1 MCKKVLTRYSINV
14 ILISTS
20 NITPSYLKFS
30 YNFILVV
37 RLLKRSESEF
47 IMTTKKSVKVDGEFL
62 TSLFENKANEILAKE
77 SKKKATKKVSTEKS
91 EVKAEKP
98 KTKKTVKA
106 TKKADTETVKKDE
119 KITKKPAT
127 KKVTKKAEKPATKKV
142 TKKAEK
148 PATKKVTKKAEKPA
162 KEQAEKPKKATKKAK
177 AEVEQE
183 QEKAL
188 RRIEKPLKIA
198 KSTYK
203 VVTDIN
209 NYDELLKAVESER
222 EIAVAFDCSEVSKS
236 DYENIFHVPY
246 VNMKDN
252 FDVCEP
258 IFIGEKVP
266 RLVFASIYSEALW
279 DLFPEE
285 FDLVSAILEK

>member
-20 NITPSYLKFS
+20 NIIPSYLKFS

-62 TSLFENKANEILAKE
+62 TSLFETKANEILAKE
-77 SKKKATKKVSTEKS
+77 SKKKATKKVATEKA
-91 EVKAEKP
+91 EVKEEKP

-106 TKKADTETVKKDE
+106 TKKADTEKVVKDE

-127 KKVTKKAEKPATKKV
+127 KKVVKKAEKPA
-142 TKKAEK
+142 E
-148 PATKKVTKKAEKPA
+148 
-162 KEQAEKPKKATKKAK
+162 EQAEKPKKATKKAK
-177 AEVEQE
+177 AEVEHE
-183 QEKAL
+183 QEL
-188 RRIEKPLKIA
+188 RKISKSLKVA
-198 KSTYK
+198 KTTYK
-203 VVTDIN
+203 VVEDIKS
-209 NYDELLKAVESER
+209 YEELLKAVEEGR
-222 EIAVAFDCSEVSKS
+222 EIAVAFDCSEVAKK
-236 DYENIFHVPY
+236 DYEEIFHVPY

-252 FDVCEP
+252 FDICEP

-279 DLFPEE
+279 DLFTTE
-285 FDLVSAILEK
+285 FDLISAVLEK

>member
-1 MCKKVLTRYSINV
+1 
-14 ILISTS
+14 
-20 NITPSYLKFS
+20 
-30 YNFILVV
+30 
-37 RLLKRSESEF
+37 
-47 IMTTKKSVKVDGEFL
+47 MTTKKSVKVDGEFL
-62 TSLFENKANEILAKE
+62 TSLFETKANEILAKE
-77 SKKKATKKVSTEKS
+77 SKKKATKKVATEKS

-106 TKKADTETVKKDE
+106 SKKADTEKVVKDE

-127 KKVTKKAEKPATKKV
+127 KKVVKKAEKPA
-142 TKKAEK
+142 E
-148 PATKKVTKKAEKPA
+148 
-162 KEQAEKPKKATKKAK
+162 EQAEKPKKATKKAK

-209 NYDELLKAVESER
+209 NYDELLEAVESER
-222 EIAVAFDCSEVSKS
+222 EIAVAFDCSEVSKK
-236 DYENIFHVPY
+236 DYEEIFHVPY

-252 FDVCEP
+252 FDICEP

-279 DLFPEE
+279 DLFTTE
-285 FDLVSAILEK
+285 FDLISAVLEK

>member
-1 MCKKVLTRYSINV
+1 
-14 ILISTS
+14 
-20 NITPSYLKFS
+20 
-30 YNFILVV
+30 
-37 RLLKRSESEF
+37 
-47 IMTTKKSVKVDGEFL
+47 MTTKKSVKVDGEFV
-62 TSLFENKANEILAKE
+62 TSLFETKANEILAKE

-91 EVKAEKP
+91 EVKDEKP
-98 KTKKTVKA
+98 KTVKA
-106 TKKADTETVKKDE
+106 SKKADTEKVVKDE
-119 KITKKPAT
+119 KITK
-127 KKVTKKAEKPATKKV
+127 
-142 TKKAEK
+142 K

-203 VVTDIN
+203 LVEDITS
-209 NYDELLKAVESER
+209 YDELLEAVESER

-285 FDLVSAILEK
+285 FDLVSAVLEK

>member
-1 MCKKVLTRYSINV
+1 MQKKT
-14 ILISTS
+14 TE
-20 NITPSYLKFS
+20 IT
-30 YNFILVV
+30 
-37 RLLKRSESEF
+37 
-47 IMTTKKSVKVDGEFL
+47 GEFL
-62 TSLFENKANEILAKE
+62 TNLIDQKADEMLAKE
-77 SKKKATKKVSTEKS
+77 KALKKKATKKVAEKS
-91 EVKAEKP
+91 EVKEP
-98 KTKKTVKA
+98 KKKTVKA
-106 TKKADTETVKKDE
+106 TKKADTEKVVKDE
-119 KITKKPAT
+119 KITK
-127 KKVTKKAEKPATKKV
+127 
-142 TKKAEK
+142 K

-285 FDLVSAILEK
+285 FDLVSAVLEK

>member
-1 MCKKVLTRYSINV
+1 
-14 ILISTS
+14 
-20 NITPSYLKFS
+20 
-30 YNFILVV
+30 
-37 RLLKRSESEF
+37 
-47 IMTTKKSVKVDGEFL
+47 MTTKKSVKVDGEFL

-77 SKKKATKKVSTEKS
+77 SKKKATKKVATEKS
-91 EVKAEKP
+91 EVKEEKP

-106 TKKADTETVKKDE
+106 DTEKVETDE
-119 KITKKPAT
+119 KITKKPA
-127 KKVTKKAEKPATKKV
+127 KKVVKKAEKPA
-142 TKKAEK
+142 E
-148 PATKKVTKKAEKPA
+148 
-162 KEQAEKPKKATKKAK
+162 EQAEKPKKL
-177 AEVEQE
+177 
-183 QEKAL
+183 L
-188 RRIEKPLKIA
+188 RIA

-203 VVTDIN
+203 VVSDIT

-222 EIAVAFDCSEVSKS
+222 EIAVAFDCSEVSKT

-258 IFIGEKVP
+258 VFIGEKIP

-285 FDLVSAILEK
+285 FDLISAVLEK

>member
-1 MCKKVLTRYSINV
+1 MKKKT
-14 ILISTS
+14 TE
-20 NITPSYLKFS
+20 IT
-30 YNFILVV
+30 
-37 RLLKRSESEF
+37 
-47 IMTTKKSVKVDGEFL
+47 GEFL
-62 TSLFENKANEILAKE
+62 TNLIEQKADEMLAKE
-77 SKKKATKKVSTEKS
+77 KAPKKKATKKVTKKS
-91 EVKAEKP
+91 EVKEP
-98 KTKKTVKA
+98 KKKTVKA
-106 TKKADTETVKKDE
+106 TKKADTEKVVKDE

-127 KKVTKKAEKPATKKV
+127 KKVV
-142 TKKAEK
+142 
-148 PATKKVTKKAEKPA
+148 KKAEKPA

-209 NYDELLKAVESER
+209 NYDELLEAVESER

>member
-1 MCKKVLTRYSINV
+1 
-14 ILISTS
+14 
-20 NITPSYLKFS
+20 
-30 YNFILVV
+30 
-37 RLLKRSESEF
+37 
-47 IMTTKKSVKVDGEFL
+47 MTTKKSVKVDGEFL
-62 TSLFENKANEILAKE
+62 TSLFETKANEILAKE

-91 EVKAEKP
+91 EAKDEKP

-106 TKKADTETVKKDE
+106 YKKADTETVKKDE
-119 KITKKPAT
+119 KITKKPT
-127 KKVTKKAEKPATKKV
+127 
-142 TKKAEK
+142 
-148 PATKKVTKKAEKPA
+148 

-209 NYDELLKAVESER
+209 NYDELLEAVESER

>member
-1 MCKKVLTRYSINV
+1 
-14 ILISTS
+14 
-20 NITPSYLKFS
+20 
-30 YNFILVV
+30 
-37 RLLKRSESEF
+37 
-47 IMTTKKSVKVDGEFL
+47 MTTKKSVKVDGEFL
-62 TSLFENKANEILAKE
+62 TSLFETKANEILAKE
-77 SKKKATKKVSTEKS
+77 SKKKATKKVATEKS

-106 TKKADTETVKKDE
+106 SKKADTEKVVKDE
-119 KITKKPAT
+119 KITKKPA
-127 KKVTKKAEKPATKKV
+127 KKVVKKAEKPA
-142 TKKAEK
+142 E
-148 PATKKVTKKAEKPA
+148 
-162 KEQAEKPKKATKKAK
+162 EQAEKPKKATKKAK

-203 VVTDIN
+203 VVEDIKS
-209 NYDELLKAVESER
+209 YEELLKAVEEGR
-222 EIAVAFDCSEVSKS
+222 EIAVAFDCSEVAKK
-236 DYENIFHVPY
+236 DYEEIFHVPY

-252 FDVCEP
+252 FDICEP

-279 DLFPEE
+279 DLFTTE
-285 FDLVSAILEK
+285 FDLISAVLEK

>member
-1 MCKKVLTRYSINV
+1 
-14 ILISTS
+14 
-20 NITPSYLKFS
+20 
-30 YNFILVV
+30 
-37 RLLKRSESEF
+37 
-47 IMTTKKSVKVDGEFL
+47 MTTKKSVKVDGEFL
-62 TSLFENKANEILAKE
+62 TSLFETKANEILAKE

-91 EVKAEKP
+91 EVKDEKP

-127 KKVTKKAEKPATKKV
+127 KKVTKKAEKPAKEQAEKPKKV

-148 PATKKVTKKAEKPA
+148 VEK
-162 KEQAEKPKKATKKAK
+162 
-177 AEVEQE
+177 VEQE
-183 QEKAL
+183 HKQEKAL
-188 RRIEKPLKIA
+188 RKITKSLKIA
-198 KSTYK
+198 KSTYN
-203 VVTDIN
+203 VVEDITS
-209 NYDELLKAVESER
+209 YDELLKAVESER
-222 EIAVAFDCSEVSKS
+222 GIAVAFDCSEVSKS

-285 FDLVSAILEK
+285 FELISAVLEK

>member
-1 MCKKVLTRYSINV
+1 
-14 ILISTS
+14 
-20 NITPSYLKFS
+20 
-30 YNFILVV
+30 
-37 RLLKRSESEF
+37 
-47 IMTTKKSVKVDGEFL
+47 MTTKKSVKVDGEFL
-62 TSLFENKANEILAKE
+62 TSLFETKANEILAKE
-77 SKKKATKKVSTEKS
+77 SKKKATKKLATEKA
-91 EVKAEKP
+91 EVKDEKP

-106 TKKADTETVKKDE
+106 SKKADTEKVVKDE
-119 KITKKPAT
+119 KITK
-127 KKVTKKAEKPATKKV
+127 
-142 TKKAEK
+142 K

-183 QEKAL
+183 KAL
-188 RRIEKPLKIA
+188 RKIEKPLKIA

-209 NYDELLKAVESER
+209 NYDELLEAVESGR

>member
-1 MCKKVLTRYSINV
+1 MCKKLLTRYSINV

-20 NITPSYLKFS
+20 NIIPSYLKFS

-62 TSLFENKANEILAKE
+62 TSLFETKANEILAKE
-77 SKKKATKKVSTEKS
+77 SKKKATKKVVTEKS

-98 KTKKTVKA
+98 KKATKKTVKA
-106 TKKADTETVKKDE
+106 SKKADTEKVVKDE

-127 KKVTKKAEKPATKKV
+127 KKVVKKAEKPA
-142 TKKAEK
+142 E
-148 PATKKVTKKAEKPA
+148 
-162 KEQAEKPKKATKKAK
+162 EQAEKPKKATKKAK
-177 AEVEQE
+177 AEVEHE
-183 QEKAL
+183 QEL
-188 RRIEKPLKIA
+188 RKISKSLKVA
-198 KSTYK
+198 KTTYK
-203 VVTDIN
+203 VVKDIKS
-209 NYDELLKAVESER
+209 YEELLKAVEEGR
-222 EIAVAFDCSEVSKS
+222 EIAVAFDCSEVAKK
-236 DYENIFHVPY
+236 DYEEIFHVPY

-252 FDVCEP
+252 FDICEP

-279 DLFPEE
+279 DLFTTE
-285 FDLVSAILEK
+285 FNLISAVLEK

>member
-1 MCKKVLTRYSINV
+1 MKKKT
-14 ILISTS
+14 TE
-20 NITPSYLKFS
+20 IT
-30 YNFILVV
+30 
-37 RLLKRSESEF
+37 
-47 IMTTKKSVKVDGEFL
+47 GEFL
-62 TSLFENKANEILAKE
+62 TNLIEQKADEMLAKE
-77 SKKKATKKVSTEKS
+77 KAPKKKATKKVAEKS
-91 EVKAEKP
+91 EVKEP
-98 KTKKTVKA
+98 KKKTVKA
-106 TKKADTETVKKDE
+106 TKKADTEKVVKDE
-119 KITKKPAT
+119 KITKKPA
-127 KKVTKKAEKPATKKV
+127 KKVVKKAEKPA
-142 TKKAEK
+142 E
-148 PATKKVTKKAEKPA
+148 
-162 KEQAEKPKKATKKAK
+162 EQAEKPKKATKKAK

-203 VVTDIN
+203 VASDIT

-285 FDLVSAILEK
+285 FDLISAVLEK

>member
-1 MCKKVLTRYSINV
+1 MCKKLLTRYSINV

-20 NITPSYLKFS
+20 NIIPSYLKFS

-62 TSLFENKANEILAKE
+62 TSLFETKANEILAKE
-77 SKKKATKKVSTEKS
+77 SKKKATKKVATEKS

-106 TKKADTETVKKDE
+106 SKKADTEKVVKDE

-127 KKVTKKAEKPATKKV
+127 KKVVKKAEKPA
-142 TKKAEK
+142 E
-148 PATKKVTKKAEKPA
+148 
-162 KEQAEKPKKATKKAK
+162 EQAEKPKKATKKAK
-177 AEVEQE
+177 AEVDHEQE
-183 QEKAL
+183 L
-188 RRIEKPLKIA
+188 RKISKSLKVA
-198 KSTYK
+198 KTTYK
-203 VVTDIN
+203 VVEDIKS
-209 NYDELLKAVESER
+209 YEELLKAVEEGR
-222 EIAVAFDCSEVSKS
+222 EIAVAFDCSEVAKK
-236 DYENIFHVPY
+236 DYEEIFHVPY

-252 FDVCEP
+252 FDICEP

-279 DLFPEE
+279 DLFTTE
-285 FDLVSAILEK
+285 FNLISAVLEK

>member
-1 MCKKVLTRYSINV
+1 
-14 ILISTS
+14 
-20 NITPSYLKFS
+20 
-30 YNFILVV
+30 
-37 RLLKRSESEF
+37 
-47 IMTTKKSVKVDGEFL
+47 MTTKKSVKVDGEFL
-62 TSLFENKANEILAKE
+62 TSLFETKANEILAKE
-77 SKKKATKKVSTEKS
+77 SKKKATKKVATEKS
-91 EVKAEKP
+91 EVKDEKP

-106 TKKADTETVKKDE
+106 SKKADTEKVVKDE
-119 KITKKPAT
+119 KITKKPA
-127 KKVTKKAEKPATKKV
+127 KKVA
-142 TKKAEK
+142 
-148 PATKKVTKKAEKPA
+148 KKAEKPA

-209 NYDELLKAVESER
+209 NYDELLEAVESER

-279 DLFPEE
+279 DLFTTE
-285 FDLVSAILEK
+285 FNLISAVLEK